1 MPGKKKKITFIVP
14 ALSLV
19 FQSLLTHPTL
29 SAAPKTLLEEILK
42 SNNMARYIS
51 LFNWTDQG
59 IRNAKDTLN
68 RANAARKAFKEA
80 GAELID
86 IYWTL
91 GQYDVV
97 TIFEAPDSET
107 AYRLLLA
114 VGMQG
119 NVRTLT
125 MQAINEKEMVKV
137 LGGLR

>member
-1 MPGKKKKITFIVP
+1 
-14 ALSLV
+14 
-19 FQSLLTHPTL
+19 
-29 SAAPKTLLEEILK
+29 
-42 SNNMARYIS
+42 MARYIS

-59 IRNAKDTLN
+59 IRSAKDTLN

-97 TIFEAPDSET
+97 TIFEAPDNET
-107 AYRLLLA
+107 AYKLLLE

-137 LGGLR
+137 LQGLR